1 MVNNILQDLRW
12 RYATKKFDPDKGLD
26 QKQID
31 LLSECFN
38 LTATSYGLQPCK
50 MMVVQDLDIQESM
63 VAASYGQ
70 RQVADSSA
78 VLVICIQEVDA
89 AYIQKYFKLVKHV
102 RNTPDEVLKPF
113 EEFLVDSFSK
123 KTVQEIEIWARN
135 QAYLILGNLLAVCAA
150 QRIDSCP
157 MEGFEPE
164 KIDALL
170 RLSEKGLKSV
180 LLLPVGYRAQDD
192 FMADQKKVRKPI
204 SESVIK
210 Y

>member
-1 MVNNILQDLRW
+1 MQNKMLEDLKW
-12 RYATKKFDPDKGLD
+12 RYATKKFDPNKKLD
-26 QKQID
+26 QQHID
-31 LLSECFN
+31 LLSESFN

-50 MMVVQDLDIQESM
+50 MVVVQDEQTQEEM
-63 VAASYGQ
+63 VSSSYGQ

-78 VLVICIQEVDA
+78 VLVLCIQEVDA
-89 AYIQKYFKLVKHV
+89 AYIQKYFELVKQV

-113 EEFLVDSFSK
+113 EEFLVDSFSN
-123 KTVQEIEIWARN
+123 KTVQEIENWARN

-164 KIDALL
+164 KIDKLL
-170 RLSEKGLKSV
+170 KLSEQGLKSV

>member
-1 MVNNILQDLRW
+1 MENNILEDLKW
-12 RYATKKFDPDKGLD
+12 RYATKKFDPEKKLD
-26 QKQID
+26 QQHIA

-50 MMVVQDLDIQESM
+50 MVVVQDDKLQEEM
-63 VAASYGQ
+63 VSSSFGQ

-78 VLVICIQEVDA
+78 VLVIRIQEVDS
-89 AYIQKYFKLVKHV
+89 AYIKKYFDLVKNV
-102 RNTPDEVLKPF
+102 RNTPNEVLQPF
-113 EEFLVDSFSK
+113 QDFLVDSFSK
-123 KTVQEIEIWARN
+123 KTVDEIETWAKN

-164 KIDALL
+164 KIDELL
-170 RLSEKGLKSV
+170 ELSEQGLKSI

>member
-1 MVNNILQDLRW
+1 MENTILEDLKW
-12 RYATKKFDPDKGLD
+12 RYATKKFDPERKLD
-26 QKQID
+26 QQHID

-50 MMVVQDLDIQESM
+50 MVVVQDNQIQEEM
-63 VAASYGQ
+63 VSSSYGQ

-78 VLVICIQEVDA
+78 VLVICTQEVDST
-89 AYIQKYFKLVKHV
+89 YIQKYFELVKQV

-113 EEFLVDSFSK
+113 EEFLVDSFSN
-123 KTVQEIEIWARN
+123 KTVQEIESWARN

-150 QRIDSCP
+150 ERIDSCP
-157 MEGFEPE
+157 MEGFEPV
-164 KIDALL
+164 KIDQLL
-170 RLSEKGLKSV
+170 KLSDQGLKSV
-180 LLLPVGYRAQDD
+180 LLLPVGYRAHDD